1 MWKFAGSPMGPSLSA
16 NQCGKVSLSNWNLMV
31 LMWTASLCYF
41 RFELWSLMAASSTLL
56 ALSWAMGRFDI
67 LSGSMFACNSSG
79 SLLLNAQ
86 LYPQGDK
93 NRSSGR
99 SLGGLWLLSP
109 WPPGTVQHLTLVWQ
123 WLIWWLPFCLWV
135 SHWWWNMIHL
145 WLRMPWWNWSC
156 WRWNHC
162 CCWGPHCGCCWCCP
176 LVPLLPD
183 VLQIQQSCLQ
193 LGCQTDCS
201 MCVGSWCLGL
211 QSVVFLGSS

>member
-1 MWKFAGSPMGPSLSA
+1 
-16 NQCGKVSLSNWNLMV
+16 
-31 LMWTASLCYF
+31 MWTASLCYF

-56 ALSWAMGRFDI
+56 ALSWAMGGFDI
-67 LSGSMFACNSSG
+67 LSGSMFACDSSG
-79 SLLLNAQ
+79 SLFLNAQ

-123 WLIWWLPFCLWV
+123 WLVWWLPFCLWV
-135 SHWWWNMIHL
+135 FYWWWNMIHL
-145 WLRMPWWNWSC
+145 WLRMPWWNWSR

-176 LVPLLPD
+176 LVPLLPEVVFSWD
-183 VLQIQQSCLQ
+183 VKPIVGCVSEVDVYGCSWWFSLVP
-193 LGCQTDCS
+193 LGCWPLLHVTFVNLCDCIKS
-201 MCVGSWCLGL
+201 SRFRGL
-211 QSVVFLGSS
+211 MHGEV

>member
-1 MWKFAGSPMGPSLSA
+1 
-16 NQCGKVSLSNWNLMV
+16 
-31 LMWTASLCYF
+31 MWTASLCYF

-67 LSGSMFACNSSG
+67 LSGSMFACDSSG
-79 SLLLNAQ
+79 SLFLNAQ

-123 WLIWWLPFCLWV
+123 WLVWWLPFCLWV

-176 LVPLLPD
+176 LVPLLPE
-183 VLQIQQSCLQ
+183 
-193 LGCQTDCS
+193 
-201 MCVGSWCLGL
+201 
-211 QSVVFLGSS
+211 VVFSWDVKPIVGGVSEVGFPWFLLGVDHCFMWRLSICVIASNPADSEA